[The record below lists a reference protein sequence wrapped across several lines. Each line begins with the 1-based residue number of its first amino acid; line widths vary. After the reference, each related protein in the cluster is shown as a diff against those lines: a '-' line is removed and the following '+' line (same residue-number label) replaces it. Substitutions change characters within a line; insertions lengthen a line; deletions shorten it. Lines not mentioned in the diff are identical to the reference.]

1 MKEATY
7 SQARNDLADLFDD
20 AAAHLPTRVRRRRA
34 GTSVV
39 VSESDLRAL
48 LTRYDFTPEV
58 LLEAG
63 AVAIWLPELAIYG
76 RGATF
81 IEAKDDL
88 VDEIGQLVETVMAD
102 ARLRS
107 APNMLERLPW
117 LYRLML
123 ARDGSDL
130 ESIVFAEPDLGSAAS
145 GASTSDSD
153 RLAVH

>member
-7 SQARNDLADLFDD
+7 SQARNDLADVFDD

-39 VSESDLRAL
+39 VSESDLRTL
-48 LTRYDFTPEV
+48 LARYAFTPEV

-88 VDEIGQLVETVMAD
+88 LEEIEQLVAAVTAD
-102 ARLRS
+102 ARLRT
-107 APNMLERLPW
+107 APNTLERLPW

-123 ARDGSDL
+123 ARDGS
-130 ESIVFAEPDLGSAAS
+130 EVEAIVFAEPALQEPAQ
-145 GASTSDSD
+145 DSD

>member
-39 VSESDLRAL
+39 VSESDLRTL
-48 LTRYDFTPEV
+48 LARYPFTPEV

-76 RGATF
+76 RGPTF

-88 VDEIGQLVETVMAD
+88 LGEIEQFIEAVTTD

-107 APNMLERLPW
+107 APNTLERLPW

-123 ARDGSDL
+123 ARDGSDV
-130 ESIVFAEPDLGSAAS
+130 EAMVFAEPAAPEPAPES
-145 GASTSDSD
+145 G